1 MEEQYKFRNHTL
13 IQRVRRLVCDYWQD
27 QQFKHFYACPV
38 LFLYCPRLLP
48 RELNDVKNRGG
59 TEKPH
64 PNKDMQII
72 MHSATY
78 AYHIFPVNADT
89 VLPPLI
95 KLPYLINGHSIADI
109 QVAYKTFG
117 C

>member
-1 MEEQYKFRNHTL
+1 
-13 IQRVRRLVCDYWQD
+13 
-27 QQFKHFYACPV
+27 
-38 LFLYCPRLLP
+38 
-48 RELNDVKNRGG
+48 
-59 TEKPH
+59 
-64 PNKDMQII
+64 

-109 QVAYKTFG
+109 QVAYKIFG